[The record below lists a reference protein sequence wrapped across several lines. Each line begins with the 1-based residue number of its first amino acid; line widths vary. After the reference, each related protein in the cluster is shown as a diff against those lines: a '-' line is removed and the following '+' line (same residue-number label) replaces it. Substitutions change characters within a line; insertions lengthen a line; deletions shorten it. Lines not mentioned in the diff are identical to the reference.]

1 MKKKLSHLL
10 ILSAVGFT
18 TLATPVLS
26 VEASYEEGIQET
38 SQRLNQLKKEEQNA
52 QKQLSMVTSKI
63 SETEKQSEK
72 LVAEIK
78 ATTKLLDELKVEI
91 EELNT
96 AIEARELKLTQQA
109 RAVQVSGEASNMV
122 GFVLQAE
129 SLGDVIGRLDV
140 VSHLVGANKNLVV
153 QQQEDKAAVE
163 LKETETKENQEKQMV
178 LAAELESK
186 KAELEVQQVEKEAL
200 VASIAA
206 ERSGV
211 QSERAQYLAQKAD
224 AERRA
229 SDLTNAQ
236 SVASQTSSRTS
247 ETDNSPNRKPVASK
261 PTNTPAQTISG
272 GSVVSNAHA
281 LSGVRYSWGG
291 RTPSGFD
298 CSGFTS
304 YVYRKA
310 GKSISRT
317 ASGQYASTTRISQ
330 SQAKPGDLI
339 FFNQTGRVDHV
350 GIYLGGGRFIG
361 AQTSTGVAVA
371 SFTSGYWARYVVG
384 FGRVN

>member
-153 QQQEDKAAVE
+153 QQQ
-163 LKETETKENQEKQMV
+163 
-178 LAAELESK
+178 
-186 KAELEVQQVEKEAL
+186 
-200 VASIAA
+200 
-206 ERSGV
+206 
-211 QSERAQYLAQKAD
+211 
-224 AERRA
+224 
-229 SDLTNAQ
+229 
-236 SVASQTSSRTS
+236 
-247 ETDNSPNRKPVASK
+247 
-261 PTNTPAQTISG
+261 
-272 GSVVSNAHA
+272 
-281 LSGVRYSWGG
+281 
-291 RTPSGFD
+291 
-298 CSGFTS
+298 
-304 YVYRKA
+304 
-310 GKSISRT
+310 
-317 ASGQYASTTRISQ
+317 
-330 SQAKPGDLI
+330 
-339 FFNQTGRVDHV
+339 
-350 GIYLGGGRFIG
+350 
-361 AQTSTGVAVA
+361 
-371 SFTSGYWARYVVG
+371 
-384 FGRVN
+384 